1 MQAYPFFSVV
11 IQDFLSFGYCD
22 TLKDGLACTVKV
34 FRTTL
39 FLSTASLSGLHIS
52 HNNNSKGQPC
62 SKTNKE
68 CMGIWTSNL
77 LLWATPMS
85 TVLLLLTINHYQR
98 MQHHFCLI
106 ANCLQLGIHQL
117 IIYFKSQVYLAY
129 TGNYQGAKYTPARGI
144 LPCCR
149 CHLPSGFI
157 QKVES
162 QIQEHSRT
170 FLGENKFV
178 QEHFRRVIRIF
189 YLQYYQQSHF
199 VPWNKFAHR
208 SWCCK
213 KCEQWLLS

>member
-22 TLKDGLACTVKV
+22 SLKDGLACTVKV

-85 TVLLLLTINHYQR
+85 TVLLTINHYQR

-117 IIYFKSQVYLAY
+117 IIYFNPIDPRRSQALGSPLPKRSQALAVLKPMNKWR
-129 TGNYQGAKYTPARGI
+129 TLLDIEILTPEF
-144 LPCCR
+144 C
-149 CHLPSGFI
+149 
-157 QKVES
+157 V
-162 QIQEHSRT
+162 T
-170 FLGENKFV
+170 
-178 QEHFRRVIRIF
+178 
-189 YLQYYQQSHF
+189 
-199 VPWNKFAHR
+199 
-208 SWCCK
+208 
-213 KCEQWLLS
+213 